1 MSTKKDEIIT
11 ALEAN
16 LPQQLKKIKAE
27 VAHTEI
33 VADTEEDYVYT
44 RDKIKNLI
52 TKAEDAIDSMMMLA
66 QDSEHPRAFEVLSA
80 MFKTTTEMMDQLMT
94 LQKKRHDLTQPKD
107 AKNQQSGNTTTNNA
121 IFVGSTTELQK
132 YLRDN
137 G

>member
-1 MSTKKDEIIT
+1 MSTRKDEIIT

-16 LPQQLKKIKAE
+16 LPQQLKKIKDE

-52 TKAEDAIDSMMMLA
+52 SKSEDAIDSMMMLA

-107 AKNQQSGNTTTNNA
+107 AKNQQSGNTTNNA

>member
-1 MSTKKDEIIT
+1 MSTRKDEIIT

-16 LPQQLKKIKAE
+16 LPQQLKKIKDE

-107 AKNQQSGNTTTNNA
+107 AKNQQSGNTTNNA

>member
-1 MSTKKDEIIT
+1 MSKKDEIIT

-16 LPQQLKKIKAE
+16 LPQQLKKIKDE

-52 TKAEDAIDSMMMLA
+52 SKSEDAIDSMMMLA

-107 AKNQQSGNTTTNNA
+107 AKNQQSGNTTNNA